1 MVFTFDI
8 SILAVVA
15 DIVDYELTKDYDI
28 ILIDRVLH
36 MLIND
41 KKRTAVLK
49 KSDTVTTNGGFI
61 LIADTPKHQSLI
73 FSFFG
78 SHPDCWKM
86 IKNKKGFVFAQ
97 KLLV

>member
-1 MVFTFDI
+1 
-8 SILAVVA
+8 
-15 DIVDYELTKDYDI
+15 
-28 ILIDRVLH
+28 

-49 KSDTVTTNGGFI
+49 KSDTVATNGGFI
-61 LIADTPKHQSLI
+61 LIAGHAKHQSLI

-97 KLLV
+97 KL

>member
-1 MVFTFDI
+1 
-8 SILAVVA
+8 
-15 DIVDYELTKDYDI
+15 
-28 ILIDRVLH
+28 

-49 KSDTVTTNGGFI
+49 KSDTITTNGGFI

-86 IKNKKGFVFAQ
+86 IKNKKGFVLFRNYEFQENAEQKQLMYKLMQMGAQ
-97 KLLV
+97 RA